1 MSRRAAPHFTKGRNL
16 NMNNGKYTVFIPKR
30 GRNDNERYVAVNG
43 KRMLIRCGEAVT
55 VPYEFK
61 EIIEQSQ
68 RQDRMSDA
76 YIAENR
82 KDD

>member
-1 MSRRAAPHFTKGRNL
+1 
-16 NMNNGKYTVFIPKR
+16 MNSEKYTVFIPKR

-43 KRMLIRCGEAVT
+43 KRMLIRCGESVN

-68 RQDRMSDA
+68 MQDRISDA

>member
-1 MSRRAAPHFTKGRNL
+1 MPFRCPAPYLMKGRNI
-16 NMNNGKYTVFIPKR
+16 MNNGKYTVFIPKR

-43 KRMLIRCGEAVT
+43 RRMLIKCGESVA

-68 RQDRMSDA
+68 KQDRISDA

>member
-1 MSRRAAPHFTKGRNL
+1 
-16 NMNNGKYTVFIPKR
+16 MNNEKYTVFIPKR

-68 RQDRMSDA
+68 KQDRLSDA

>member
-1 MSRRAAPHFTKGRNL
+1 MK
-16 NMNNGKYTVFIPKR
+16 NGKRMVFIPKR

-43 KRMLIRCGEAVT
+43 KRMLIRCGESVT
-55 VPYEFK
+55 VPHEFA

-68 RQDRMSDA
+68 KQDSVSDA

>member
-1 MSRRAAPHFTKGRNL
+1 MMKKER
-16 NMNNGKYTVFIPKR
+16 YTVFIPKR

-43 KRMLIRCGEAVT
+43 RRMLIKCGESVT

-68 RQDRMSDA
+68 KQDRIADA